1 MKNCLSASA
10 AISHFI
16 AYSVVCVRILAAPS
30 DRFLSDSNYKNLG
43 KSLQRT
49 IHLTAKLERSKLAK
63 TMALVNLNGQ
73 CRDGGGGGDAC
84 SSSGYNSGC
93 PSSSHYPIQG
103 NKDQWIKLNVGGTCF
118 LTTKTTLSRDPN
130 SFLSRLI
137 QEDSDLISDRDETG
151 AYLIDRDPRYFAP
164 VLNYLR
170 HGKLVLDDGLSE
182 EGVLEEAEFY
192 NVTHLIGLLKDS
204 IARREQRPA
213 ADKKR
218 VYRVLQCQENEL
230 TQMVSTMSDGWRFEQ
245 LINIGTSYNY
255 GAEENAEF
263 LCVVSKECANTLIG
277 RENESN
283 DRAKVLQQ
291 KGSRM

>member
-1 MKNCLSASA
+1 MINQKTNLLGAFRLRPE
-10 AISHFI
+10 ISHQ
-16 AYSVVCVRILAAPS
+16 R
-30 DRFLSDSNYKNLG
+30 DKKDSSCISTTKPENYKPT
-43 KSLQRT
+43 S
-49 IHLTAKLERSKLAK
+49 KLERSKLAH
-63 TMALVNLNGQ
+63 TMATVNLNGQ
-73 CRDGGGGGDAC
+73 YRDGGGGAS
-84 SSSGYNSGC
+84 SSSGHGA
-93 PSSSHYPIQG
+93 SSSSSSSQYPIQG
-103 NKDQWIKLNVGGTCF
+103 KKDQWIKLNVGGTCF

-137 QEDSDLISDRDETG
+137 QQDSDLISDRDETG

-204 IARREQRPA
+204 IARREQRPT

>member
-1 MKNCLSASA
+1 
-10 AISHFI
+10 
-16 AYSVVCVRILAAPS
+16 
-30 DRFLSDSNYKNLG
+30 
-43 KSLQRT
+43 
-49 IHLTAKLERSKLAK
+49 
-63 TMALVNLNGQ
+63 MATVNLNPLNG
-73 CRDGGGGGDAC
+73 CPSGAPTGGGGTFGQV
-84 SSSGYNSGC
+84 
-93 PSSSHYPIQG
+93 QG
-103 NKDQWIKLNVGGTCF
+103 KDQWVKLNVGGTCF

-192 NVTHLIGLLKDS
+192 NVTHLIGLLKDN
-204 IARREQRPA
+204 IARREQQCPA

-245 LINIGTSYNY
+245 LINIGTQYNY

-277 RENESN
+277 REVESN